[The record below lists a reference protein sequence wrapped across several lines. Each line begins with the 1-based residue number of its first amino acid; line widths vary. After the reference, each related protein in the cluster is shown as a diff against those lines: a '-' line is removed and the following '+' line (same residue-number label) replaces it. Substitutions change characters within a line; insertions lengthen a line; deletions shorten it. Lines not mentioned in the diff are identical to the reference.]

1 MKDNSTAPLI
11 TFPEEHKKTMKKT
24 ALALAMVTLSICL
37 GLPLPKGNT
46 AGIISAGQT
55 DMKLTAGKGA
65 AMDDRGTVNADLNDS
80 EEFFH
85 SAINSKG
92 AERDNSQ
99 KIEALLRRMTL
110 EEKVGQMT
118 QLTIGMIATGQ
129 DQNVQLDPAKLEKA
143 IGRYGVGSI
152 LNVADQALTVNK
164 WQEIINQIQ
173 ASAGKTRLGIP
184 VIYGIDSIHGANY
197 IQGTTLFPQEIG
209 MAATWNP
216 ELMKRGAEIAA
227 METRAAGIPWS
238 FSPVLDIGR
247 QPLWPRFYETF
258 GEDPYLAKV
267 MGVAFVRGLEGSD
280 VASDAHVA
288 SSLKHYMGYSFP
300 LTGRDRTPAWIPE
313 NYLREYFLPTF
324 DAAVKAGARTV
335 MVNSADIN
343 GVPGHVNHHL
353 LTDILRG
360 ELGFKGFVVS
370 DWEDIKKLVTIW
382 HVAANEKEATRM
394 AVMAGIDM
402 SMVPLD
408 YSFAD
413 HLLALVKEGAVPQT
427 RIDEAV
433 RRILRVKFELGLFEN
448 PGPKAALKSKI
459 GLPESRLTS
468 LQAARESMTLLK
480 NSNDLLPLARNRK
493 VLVTG
498 PTADSLISLNNGWSY
513 VWQGSE
519 ESLYPTDRPTIRGAI
534 AAKVGAGN
542 LSYVPGTRITRPPGS
557 TSNNTPTD
565 VEAEVDIPAA
575 VRAAGA
581 ADVVVLCLGEG
592 SYTETPGNITDL
604 TLSEPQLK
612 LAEAIAATG
621 KPIVLVLV
629 EGRPRI
635 VNRIVDKVGAV
646 LLAYNPGNEG
656 GEAVAD
662 VLFGDF
668 NPSGKLP
675 FTYPRTPNGLITY
688 DHKAFETEDTSFGN
702 MAFKPQFEFGYGL
715 SYTTFAYSDLRLDQD
730 TVAGNGNLS
739 ISVSVKN
746 SGPRAGKEVVQLY
759 VSDLV
764 ASLSPPGKRLKRF
777 AKIYLEPGQSRSLT
791 FKLNASDLSFIGANN
806 KPVVEPGE
814 FAVTIGGLSQKFT
827 LK

>member
-1 MKDNSTAPLI
+1 MKN
-11 TFPEEHKKTMKKT
+11 T
-24 ALALAMVTLSICL
+24 ALALAVVTLSVCF
-37 GLPLPKGNT
+37 GLPTHKAHTSST
-46 AGIISAGQT
+46 AGVEQTNMNIAAGRGSSA
-55 DMKLTAGKGA
+55 
-65 AMDDRGTVNADLNDS
+65 DDRGPVTADINDS
-80 EEFFH
+80 DEFFQT
-85 SAINSKG
+85 AINSAG
-92 AERDNSQ
+92 PERDNSQ
-99 KIEALLRRMTL
+99 KIEALLKRMTL

-118 QLTIGMIATGQ
+118 QLTIGMISKGQ
-129 DQNVQLDPAKLEKA
+129 DQNIQIDPEKLEKA
-143 IGRYGVGSI
+143 VVRYGVGSI
-152 LNVADQALTVNK
+152 LNVADQALTPDK
-164 WQEIINQIQ
+164 WHDTIRQIQ
-173 ASAGKTRLGIP
+173 EAATRKTRLGIP

-197 IQGTTLFPQEIG
+197 VQGATLFPQEIG

-216 ELMKRGAEIAA
+216 ELMKRGSEIAA
-227 METRAAGIPWS
+227 LETRAAGIPWS

-280 VASDAHVA
+280 VASQDRVA

-324 DAAVKAGARTV
+324 AAAVKGGARTI
-335 MVNSADIN
+335 MVNSAEIN
-343 GVPGHVNHHL
+343 GIPGHINHHL
-353 LTDILRG
+353 LTGILRD

-382 HVAANEKEATRM
+382 HVAATEKEATRM

-408 YSFAD
+408 YSFSD
-413 HLLALVKEGAVPQT
+413 ILIALVKEGAVPQS

-433 RRILRVKFELGLFEN
+433 RRILRVKFELGLFEK
-448 PGPKAALKSKI
+448 PTPDPALKSKI
-459 GLPESRLTS
+459 GLPESRQAS

-480 NSNDLLPLARNRK
+480 NTNNLLPLSKDRK

-498 PTADSLISLNNGWSY
+498 PTADSLISLNNGWTY

-519 ESLYPTDRPTIRGAI
+519 ESLYPKDRPTIRRAIEAKAGA
-534 AAKVGAGN
+534 ANVT
-542 LSYVPGTRITRPPGS
+542 YVPGTKLTRPPGS

-604 TLSEPQLK
+604 TLGEPQLR
-612 LAEAIAATG
+612 LAEAIEATG
-621 KPIVLVLV
+621 KPVVLVLV

-635 VNRIVDKVGAV
+635 INRIVDKAGAV
-646 LLAYNPGNEG
+646 LMAYNPGNEG
-656 GEAVAD
+656 GQAVAD

-688 DHKAFETEDTSFGN
+688 DHKAFETEDTAFGN
-702 MAFKPQFEFGYGL
+702 MAFKPQFEFGQGL
-715 SYTTFAYSDLRLDQD
+715 SYTTFAYSDLRLGQKTITGRAD
-730 TVAGNGNLS
+730 L
-739 ISVSVKN
+739 SVSVTVTN

-764 ASLSPPGKRLKRF
+764 ASLSPAGKRLKRF
-777 AKIYLEPGQSRSLT
+777 AKVYLEPGQSRTLT
-791 FKLNASDLSFIGANN
+791 FKLHTDDLSFIGANN

-814 FAVTIGGLSQKFT
+814 FEVTVAGLKDRFE